1 MACVAS
7 AGHRRMSG
15 RSPDHVWPFNYP
27 EGVSVNARFGVS
39 RGKALAVTAL
49 AAIVA
54 STLSGSVSALA
65 DTQARSE
72 HWGVIARNTS
82 GSPVADLR
90 DGPYGSYDKTG
101 TDARPPYGTGSL
113 GIEVADESVA
123 GSDHREKVDFGNEVD
138 FYGDPVLGLQ
148 NVGFRVFQ
156 THENVVVGG
165 TDNLP
170 NIRFE
175 IDPNLTSTGTNYS
188 TLGWVPA
195 AFPTTYENQW
205 SPYIEAT
212 SNGHWYLTGAAG
224 TATGCATSCTWA
236 QIKTELDDSGS
247 TGRPT
252 IHSVAVSKGRD
263 DAWVGAVD
271 GLRINRTIYDFEAD
285 GVNARRVN

>member
-1 MACVAS
+1 M
-7 AGHRRMSG
+7 
-15 RSPDHVWPFNYP
+15 
-27 EGVSVNARFGVS
+27 NARFGVS
-39 RGKALAVTAL
+39 RGKALAVAAL
-49 AAIVA
+49 AAIVTSA
-54 STLSGSVSALA
+54 LSGSVSALA
-65 DTQARSE
+65 DTNQARSE

-101 TDARPPYGTGSL
+101 TYARPPYGTGSL

-175 IDPNLTSTGTNYS
+175 IDPNLTSTSTNYS
-188 TLGWVPA
+188 TLGWVPD
-195 AFPTTYENQW
+195 AFPTTTYENQW

-224 TATGCATSCTWA
+224 TATGCATNCSWA
-236 QIKTELDDSGS
+236 QIKTQLDDSGNVD
-247 TGRPT
+247 RPT